1 MLTHSDDEQLPDES
15 TKFRRGLSKSD
26 QKDARNR
33 NQQHFAKIIT
43 AGPSPM
49 SFGNMIDEILDTD
62 QDEDISKMQVGHLF
76 ENFEERVNDQM
87 MAGDQAGSNPS

>member
-1 MLTHSDDEQLPDES
+1 MSQHLPKRAINSNRKDQAVQLMLTHSDDEQLPDES

-62 QDEDISKMQVGHLF
+62 QDEDISKM
-76 ENFEERVNDQM
+76 
-87 MAGDQAGSNPS
+87 